1 MDQGNLISVLLSWA
15 VQLTS
20 YSHPHTVPN
29 IEFKERDF
37 FVENACDG
45 NNKCRAAAWYNNDGT
60 IYINKILE
68 DKTDSMMRGVIVH
81 ELVHYLQ
88 DLSGKFKN
96 KDCQD
101 HQVREREAYAIQRA
115 YLHTVAGDF
124 IAIYMDFPP
133 CPG

>member
-1 MDQGNLISVLLSWA
+1 MDQGHLISVLLSWA

-29 IEFKERDF
+29 D
-37 FVENACDG
+37 
-45 NNKCRAAAWYNNDGT
+45 KCRAAAWYNNDGT
-60 IYINKILE
+60 IYINNILE
-68 DKTDSMMRGVIVH
+68 GKTDSMTRGVIVH

-124 IAIYMDFPP
+124 IAIYMDYPP
-133 CPG
+133 CSG